1 MRSRRPDHRAGRRRG
16 VPRCRQPSEPP
27 RRVRPI
33 LPDSRPRV
41 GACIDRGVQS
51 SERPGVPADS
61 RLPARR
67 LHHAG
72 HDLHLIVEP
81 PHRGCCRSHYPRSR
95 PMTATLDLTAT
106 QIKHALG
113 IIAACKARKLPH
125 DQRKRLAD
133 IALETALTESGLRMY
148 ANVNNPESLR
158 LSHDA
163 VGSDHGS
170 VGLFQQQVGGAV
182 NSTADWG
189 TTAEL
194 MDPEVSTRKF
204 LNALLRLDWISMT
217 NWAAAQAV
225 QHSAFADGSNYRN
238 NDGRAIKIRKALW
251 DTVDPP
257 PAPKPNHVP
266 AHKPVHVVAPGDT
279 LFSIAQAW
287 GTSLQAVEHAN
298 PGAGHPAGNFGNI
311 RPGDRIVHP

>member
-1 MRSRRPDHRAGRRRG
+1 
-16 VPRCRQPSEPP
+16 
-27 RRVRPI
+27 
-33 LPDSRPRV
+33 
-41 GACIDRGVQS
+41 
-51 SERPGVPADS
+51 
-61 RLPARR
+61 
-67 LHHAG
+67 
-72 HDLHLIVEP
+72 
-81 PHRGCCRSHYPRSR
+81 
-95 PMTATLDLTAT
+95 MTATLDLTAT

-158 LSHDA
+158 LAHDA

-204 LNALLRLDWISMT
+204 LNALLRLDWIPMT

-225 QHSAFADGSNYRN
+225 QHSAFSDGSNYRS
-238 NDGRAIKIRKALW
+238 NDSHAIAIRKRLW
-251 DTVDPP
+251 GSAV
-257 PAPKPNHVP
+257 PAPHSVHP
-266 AHKPVHVVAPGDT
+266 ATRVHVVVPGDT
-279 LFSIAQAW
+279 LFSIARAW
-287 GTSLQAVEHAN
+287 GTSLRAVEAAN
-298 PGAGHPAGNFGNI
+298 PLAGHPAGNFDNI